1 MIKKLISKNHDAK
14 NKIFQFICSTSTKE
28 KKDISGENNQHHEN
42 KLMGLIQY
50 VFVYVDLVLSHPSH
64 INIC

>member
-1 MIKKLISKNHDAK
+1 MPK
-14 NKIFQFICSTSTKE
+14 TKSSNLYAALQRKR